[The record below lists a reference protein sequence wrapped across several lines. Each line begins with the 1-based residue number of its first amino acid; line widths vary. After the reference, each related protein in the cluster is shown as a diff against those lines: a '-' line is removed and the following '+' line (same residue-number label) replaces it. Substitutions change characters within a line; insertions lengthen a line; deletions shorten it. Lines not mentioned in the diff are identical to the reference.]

1 MSWYKKIVDRAALMR
16 EHKAVSVTSAEF
28 GAMTWREKQSLSWRP
43 VLTPEVQMMFFAE
56 SYENKG
62 MILQAL
68 TQNKALLPEIY
79 PLFFKQNYE
88 GKKYVLESL
97 AENSSIPLET
107 QLLFFKPEYWVN
119 KFHALYH
126 LVYNANILPEA
137 QRLFFTEEY
146 PHKNRILAIIVR
158 NPSFLQNLNSGQWL
172 QIKNAAR
179 GGMRLQVLKKRLEQI
194 VGVP

>member
-179 GGMRLQVLKKRLEQI
+179 GAMRLLVLSKRLEKI
-194 VGVP
+194 AGVP

>member
-1 MSWYKKIVDRAALMR
+1 MR

-28 GAMTWREKQSLSWRP
+28 LAMTWREKQSLSWRP

-107 QLLFFKPEYWVN
+107 QLLFLSQSIGLINFM
-119 KFHALYH
+119 LY
-126 LVYNANILPEA
+126 
-137 QRLFFTEEY
+137 
-146 PHKNRILAIIVR
+146 II
-158 NPSFLQNLNSGQWL
+158 
-172 QIKNAAR
+172 
-179 GGMRLQVLKKRLEQI
+179 
-194 VGVP
+194 

>member
-62 MILQAL
+62 MILHTL

-88 GKKYVLESL
+88 GKKYVLENL

-179 GGMRLQVLKKRLEQI
+179 GVMRLLVLSKRLEKI
-194 VGVP
+194 AGVP

>member
-1 MSWYKKIVDRAALMR
+1 VSWYKKIVDRAALMR

-62 MILQAL
+62 MILQSL
-68 TQNKALLPEIY
+68 TQNKALLPEIH

-126 LVYNANILPEA
+126 LVYNANILPQA

-146 PHKNRILAIIVR
+146 PDKNRVLAIIVR
-158 NPSFLQNLNSGQWL
+158 NPSFLKNLTSGQWL
-172 QIKNAAR
+172 QIKNAAK
-179 GGMRLQVLKKRLEQI
+179 GSMRLLILSKRLEQL
-194 VGVP
+194 VGVQ